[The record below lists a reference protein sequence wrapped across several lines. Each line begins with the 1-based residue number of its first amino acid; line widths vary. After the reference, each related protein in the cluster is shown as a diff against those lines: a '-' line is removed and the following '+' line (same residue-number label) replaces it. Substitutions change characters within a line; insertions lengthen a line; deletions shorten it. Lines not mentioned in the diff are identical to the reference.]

1 VTPGGPPPPPETWS
15 QFLERLIRTEGKV
28 DRLWE
33 KVDEEFKEI
42 KEELDEEKKT
52 VRALFDKVY
61 SRLQAMDNRLIGVAF
76 TLATSA
82 VVIALTVVLRT

>member
-1 VTPGGPPPPPETWS
+1 VDPGGPPPPPETWA

-28 DRLWE
+28 DRLAE
-33 KVDEEFKEI
+33 KVNEEFKEI
-42 KEELDEEKKT
+42 KEEIENEKKT
-52 VRALFDKVY
+52 IRALFDKVY
-61 SRLQAMDNRLIGVAF
+61 ARLQGMDNRLIGVAF

>member
-1 VTPGGPPPPPETWS
+1 MAPGGPLPPPETWA

-28 DRLWE
+28 DRLIE
-33 KVDEEFKEI
+33 KVDEEFKEV
-42 KEELDEEKKT
+42 KEEIEAEKKI
-52 VRALFDKVY
+52 VRAFFDKVY

-82 VVIALTVVLRT
+82 VVIALTVVFRT